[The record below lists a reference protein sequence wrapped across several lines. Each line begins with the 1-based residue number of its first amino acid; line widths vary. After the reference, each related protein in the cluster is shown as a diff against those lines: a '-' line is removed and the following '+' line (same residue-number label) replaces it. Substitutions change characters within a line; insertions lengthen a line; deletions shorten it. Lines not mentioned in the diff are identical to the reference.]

1 MMALVVLAAACSLA
15 APMPLLAQA
24 QKQPATQY
32 PDVIFVP
39 TPQEVVED
47 MLRLANVQK
56 GDVLYD
62 LGSGDGRIAI
72 TAARKY
78 GIKATGIDIDPE
90 RIREANENAKK
101 AGVTSLV
108 QVRQE
113 NLFPADFRD
122 ATVITL
128 YLLPDLNV
136 KLRPK
141 LWNELKPGTR
151 IVSHQ
156 FEMGGWKPEKR
167 LESNGRTI
175 YFWTVPAKEKQ
186 PKLDEKKEKGTNNAE
201 SDASVPVGIARGS
214 DAVQVVLPYVEVAL
228 AGDHR
233 RVFHAQPPG
242 MLFHRAPAGVGVLDV
257 GLGMQLEKL
266 ELLVAQSEE
275 LAPAAALHAEPAAPP
290 EFALAVAGHV
300 DALGAGIGDDPL
312 QPVLVGHQPLPR
324 VPGELG
330 RGQGLGCGQRAA
342 PDPDPHA
349 QILEDRPVR
358 PPAAVRMVGDH
369 FLAAGLEDA
378 HARVPVVAVGGDLEL
393 QHRIALARIEA
404 VLHGER
410 LRPSLRERLVEPAA
424 ARHERVHHPVHPGDN
439 AQVQS
444 TRKNSQSTV
453 TTSV

>member
-1 MMALVVLAAACSLA
+1 MKILIALAAACSLA
-15 APMPLLAQA
+15 ASAPLFAQA

-101 AGVTSLV
+101 AGVTDLV
-108 QVRQE
+108 KFRQE
-113 NLFPADFRD
+113 NLFSADFKD

-156 FEMGGWKPEKR
+156 FEMGAWKPEKR

-175 YFWTVPAKEKQ
+175 YFWTVPPKDKQ
-186 PKLDEKKEKGTNNAE
+186 P
-201 SDASVPVGIARGS
+201 
-214 DAVQVVLPYVEVAL
+214 
-228 AGDHR
+228 
-233 RVFHAQPPG
+233 
-242 MLFHRAPAGVGVLDV
+242 
-257 GLGMQLEKL
+257 QLNGK
-266 ELLVAQSEE
+266 
-275 LAPAAALHAEPAAPP
+275 
-290 EFALAVAGHV
+290 
-300 DALGAGIGDDPL
+300 
-312 QPVLVGHQPLPR
+312 
-324 VPGELG
+324 
-330 RGQGLGCGQRAA
+330 
-342 PDPDPHA
+342 
-349 QILEDRPVR
+349 
-358 PPAAVRMVGDH
+358 
-369 FLAAGLEDA
+369 
-378 HARVPVVAVGGDLEL
+378 
-393 QHRIALARIEA
+393 
-404 VLHGER
+404 
-410 LRPSLRERLVEPAA
+410 
-424 ARHERVHHPVHPGDN
+424 
-439 AQVQS
+439 
-444 TRKNSQSTV
+444 
-453 TTSV
+453 